1 MFCLLFNRFIKPNK
15 GMKNQ
20 ERIEF
25 NQELY
30 NTGLYDAYIN
40 ITNNPQTEP
49 FEITSIRNGMAIG
62 WVGNIATST
71 SIDKVHLLK
80 RPRKVWVHIIESPDG
95 VLTSRVTDY
104 QEVTTYKGNTIV
116 KQIEVEI

>member
-1 MFCLLFNRFIKPNK
+1 
-15 GMKNQ
+15 MKNQ
-20 ERIEF
+20 EKIEF
-25 NQELY
+25 DYALY
-30 NTGLYDAYIN
+30 QIGLYDAYIAD
-40 ITNNPQTEP
+40 TNQSP
-49 FEITSIRNGMAIG
+49 FEIISVRDGYAIG
-62 WVGNIATST
+62 WK
-71 SIDKVHLLK
+71 DKVGAGTSVDRIYLSK

>member
-1 MFCLLFNRFIKPNK
+1 
-15 GMKNQ
+15 MKNQ
-20 ERIEF
+20 EKIEF

-30 NTGLYDAYIN
+30 NTGLYDAYN
-40 ITNNPQTEP
+40 QDSASKTP
-49 FEITSIRNGMAIG
+49 FEIISIRDGYAIG
-62 WVGNIATST
+62 WRDNVATGTHVSK
-71 SIDKVHLLK
+71 IYLKK

>member
-1 MFCLLFNRFIKPNK
+1 
-15 GMKNQ
+15 MKNQ
-20 ERIEF
+20 KEKIDF
-25 NQELY
+25 DYALY
-30 NTGLYDAYIN
+30 LNGLYDAYTIYHKD
-40 ITNNPQTEP
+40 P

-62 WVGNIATST
+62 WIEDIAYNTSVEHIYL
-71 SIDKVHLLK
+71 SK

-95 VLTSRVTDY
+95 ILTSRVTDY